1 MSRGQKDRERTNL
14 PLTIGRP
21 ELLDDGSDARFRQLV
36 HRLLAFAG
44 RLEAVR
50 AGLGQR
56 IGLSAIQY
64 TILICIAHL
73 QGEDG
78 VGVKEIA
85 DHLGLSGAFVTIEA
99 GKLADAG
106 LVAKRPNPQDR
117 RRVLLTVTAAARARL
132 DDLAPQ
138 QRPINDALFAG
149 LSREDFDRL
158 GRIAGHLVAD
168 ADHALALLDSL
179 GGAQCKARSG

>member
-1 MSRGQKDRERTNL
+1 MDRGRKDL

-21 ELLDDGSDARFRQLV
+21 ELLDDDGDARFRQLV

-50 AGLGQR
+50 TGLGR
-56 IGLSAIQY
+56 MIGLSGIQY

-73 QGEDG
+73 QGEEG
-78 VGVKEIA
+78 VGVKRIA

-99 GKLADAG
+99 GKLAAEG
-106 LVAKRPNPQDR
+106 LVEKRPNPRDR

-132 DDLAPQ
+132 DALAPR
-138 QRPINDALFAG
+138 QRPVNDALFAS
-149 LSREDFDRL
+149 LSRADFDRL

-168 ADHALALLDSL
+168 ADHALALVDSL
-179 GGAQCKARSG
+179 GRQPRRAGGR